1 MSYKPMS
8 GFMKFYTMSKVVRN
22 INKNKGVPQPKHS
35 SVPIYTPNYT
45 PVEDIPTACWNP
57 IVYPYKGFECSNCGN
72 KLFEW
77 EEKSEYCPLCHY
89 HMTEKF
95 YLDD

>member
-8 GFMKFYTMSKVVRN
+8 GFMKFYTMCQVANNNKH
-22 INKNKGVPQPKHS
+22 KNKGCYDP
-35 SVPIYTPNYT
+35 SVISAPTPISYT
-45 PVEDIPTACWNP
+45 PVEDIPTAYWNP
-57 IVYPYKGFECSNCGN
+57 IVYPYKGFECSHCGN